1 MPDITVRGAGIQG
14 KSDRITLI
22 DFYTHV
28 LTAAAGAVSE
38 EVNHPGMFRR
48 TITDLPTSTY
58 WLLVTENATGNVHGR
73 WIVKTGPDDSVVYTG
88 LEIPLNYNLSL
99 DAHLISAQYTGT
111 EILDVVNAGNKITLR
126 RGNSVT
132 FSVSGIGDL
141 TNAVEVWFVGR
152 KYSTSGLGEETIK
165 VSLTGGLLVAGSV
178 AASPTAVVQSSH
190 ASLTITDTVTGIIQ
204 VALTSEAAA
213 LMDTF
218 KEGTWAVQYRLS
230 DGTVSEPQEGE
241 FQVNRDVVRESS

>member
-1 MPDITVRGAGIQG
+1 MPDITVRGAGIPS
-14 KSDRITLI
+14 KSVNIMMI
-22 DFYTHV
+22 DYFSNSLVVDEEAT
-28 LTAAAGAVSE
+28 E
-38 EVNHPGMFRR
+38 EVVHPGMYRH
-48 TITDLPTSTY
+48 TETDLPASTY
-58 WLLVTENATGNVHGR
+58 WLLVVEQSSGNVHGR
-73 WIVKTGPDDSVVYTG
+73 WLVKTGTDDTIVYTG
-88 LEIPLNYNLSL
+88 LEIPLNYNLSI
-99 DAHLISAQYTGT
+99 DSHLVSAQYTGT
-111 EILDVVNAGNKITLR
+111 EILDVITAGNKITLR

-132 FSVSGIGDL
+132 FSVSSIGDL

-152 KYSTSGLGEETIK
+152 KYATTGIGEETIK

-178 AASPTAVVQSSH
+178 TASPTAAVQSSH
-190 ASLTITDTVTGIIQ
+190 ASLTITDPATGVIQ

-213 LMDTF
+213 LMETF